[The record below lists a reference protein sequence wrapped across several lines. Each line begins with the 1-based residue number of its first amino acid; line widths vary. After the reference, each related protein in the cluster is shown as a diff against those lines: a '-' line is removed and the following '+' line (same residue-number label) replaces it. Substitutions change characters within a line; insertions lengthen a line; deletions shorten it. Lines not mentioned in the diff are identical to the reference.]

1 MLFDQIAVISYL
13 CSAVVFTVLAVL
25 LLTSWKGRLQGGML
39 VAAVV
44 ATAVWSI
51 AIAYQ
56 GSGRAL
62 DMRWI
67 LVAEIIRNIFWL
79 LFLLK
84 LLLQTL
90 VSSRT
95 LVHTGV
101 LTCISI
107 LAIWQIVGF
116 QKTSTLE
123 LSLPIVLNCVLIVLA
138 VY

>member
-95 LVHTGV
+95 LVHT
-101 LTCISI
+101 
-107 LAIWQIVGF
+107 
-116 QKTSTLE
+116 
-123 LSLPIVLNCVLIVLA
+123 
-138 VY
+138 